1 MSKYFKCVS
10 RSLDKLKAQPW
21 ASPLGTAL
29 SVTGGTLEVVGNFVP
44 GVGILGG
51 ALAAG
56 STLLKPSNE
65 DLQKDIRAMHETL
78 KNSQNE
84 SVRKIL
90 EDNIANLEKQ
100 QSEIRE
106 DFAVIKEELGEVMSE
121 IQTKSHN
128 ITEEISSIKDII
140 NLTFGLVTDIRYK
153 VSRVNSSRFFFDHLN
168 ISGRN

>member
-1 MSKYFKCVS
+1 M
-10 RSLDKLKAQPW
+10 
-21 ASPLGTAL
+21 
-29 SVTGGTLEVVGNFVP
+29 
-44 GVGILGG
+44 GG

-78 KNSQNE
+78 KNTQNE
-84 SVRKIL
+84 SVRRML
-90 EDNIANLEKQ
+90 QDNIASLERQ
-100 QSEIRE
+100 HSEIRE
-106 DFAVIKEELGEVMSE
+106 DFAKIKEELSEVMRE

-153 VSRVNSSRFFFDHLN
+153 VSRVNSSRFLA
-168 ISGRN
+168 S

>member
-153 VSRVNSSRFFFDHLN
+153 VSRVNSSRFFL
-168 ISGRN
+168 II

>member
-29 SVTGGTLEVVGNFVP
+29 TVTGGTLKIVGHFVP

-65 DLQKDIRAMHETL
+65 DLQKDIRAIHETL
-78 KNSQNE
+78 KNTQNE
-84 SVRKIL
+84 SVRKML
-90 EDNIANLEKQ
+90 EDNIAILERKQ
-100 QSEIRE
+100 NEIRE
-106 DFAVIKEELGEVMSE
+106 DFSEIKEELGEVMRE

-153 VSRVNSSRFFFDHLN
+153 VSRVNSSRFFL
-168 ISGRN
+168 II

>member
-10 RSLDKLKAQPW
+10 RGLDKLKAQPW

-29 SVTGGTLEVVGNFVP
+29 SVTGGTLKVVGHFVP

-65 DLQKDIRAMHETL
+65 DLQKDIQAMHQTL
-78 KNSQNE
+78 KNTQNE
-84 SVRKIL
+84 SVRRMMQ
-90 EDNIANLEKQ
+90 DNIASLERQ

-106 DFAVIKEELGEVMSE
+106 DFAEVKEELGEVMRE
-121 IQTKSHN
+121 IQTKSQN
-128 ITEEISSIKDII
+128 ITKEISRIKDII

-153 VSRVNSSRFFFDHLN
+153 VRK
-168 ISGRN
+168 